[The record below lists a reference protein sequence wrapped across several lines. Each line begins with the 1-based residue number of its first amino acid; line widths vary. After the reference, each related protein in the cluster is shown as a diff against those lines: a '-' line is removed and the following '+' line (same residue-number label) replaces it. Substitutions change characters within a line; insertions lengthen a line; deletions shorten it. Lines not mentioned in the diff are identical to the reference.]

1 MFFMCILSSTYHI
14 RIPRQVEVVM
24 IAYRLPRMPRAQPRK
39 KNRCQVRVELLGYE
53 RAACAM

>member
-1 MFFMCILSSTYHI
+1 MCILSSTYHI

-39 KNRCQVRVELLGYE
+39 KNQVRVELIGYE